1 MKKKVVSLLMC
12 AAMSLAVVTGCTS
25 QAAVDTGSDSGES
38 ASEES
43 GDDTYSFA
51 FLTNTLNNTFQ
62 SSMNERFQELCDE
75 AGYEY
80 TCFDPDYDL
89 NTQLS
94 QLSDAANQG
103 FDAVFVIPV
112 DSAGI
117 RQGLQELNDAGV
129 KVINVDTA
137 VIEEDRDLVETVIG
151 TNAYQA
157 GTLVGQQ
164 MAEDY
169 PDGARIAILDFPSNE
184 SCVDRVNGFM
194 DGLGDNA
201 DKFDIVAQQDG
212 QAALDESLGL
222 AEDIIQANPDLDAF
236 FCINDPSALGAVAA
250 IQAANMTGEIGV
262 YSIDASPDGKEAL
275 LDGSFT
281 AVACQVPLGI
291 AETAVES
298 AVTILEGGTV
308 DAEIWLD
315 SHLVTEEEAE
325 ETAGQWQ

>member
-1 MKKKVVSLLMC
+1 MC
-12 AAMSLAVVTGCTS
+12 AAISLAVVTGCTS

-43 GDDTYSFA
+43 GDGTYSFA

-62 SSMNERFQELCDE
+62 SSMNEKFQELCDD

-164 MAEDY
+164 MVEDY
-169 PDGARIAILDFPSNE
+169 PDGAQIAILDFPSNE

-201 DKFDIVAQQDG
+201 SKFDIVAQQDG

-298 AVTILEGGTV
+298 AVTILGGGTV
-308 DAEIWLD
+308 DSEIWLD

>member
-12 AAMSLAVVTGCTS
+12 AAISLAVVTGCTS

-43 GDDTYSFA
+43 GDGTYSFA

-62 SSMNERFQELCDE
+62 SSMNEKFQELCDD

-164 MAEDY
+164 MVEDY
-169 PDGARIAILDFPSNE
+169 PDGAQIAILDFPSNE

-201 DKFDIVAQQDG
+201 SKFDIVAQQDG

-308 DAEIWLD
+308 DSEIWLD

>member
-1 MKKKVVSLLMC
+1 MRKKFTSMLLC
-12 AAMSLAVVTGCTS
+12 TALGLAVMTGCTS
-25 QAAVDTGSDSGES
+25 QATINTEDGNEATE
-38 ASEES
+38 AS
-43 GDDTYSFA
+43 GDGTYSFA

-62 SSMNERFQELCDE
+62 SSMNEKFEELCEE

-89 NTQLS
+89 NKQLS

-137 VIEEDRDLVETVIG
+137 IIEEDRDLVETVIG

-157 GTLVGQQ
+157 GQLVGEQ
-164 MAEDY
+164 MVKDY
-169 PDGARIAILDFPSNE
+169 PDGAKIAILDFPSNE

-194 DGLGDNA
+194 DGLGADA
-201 DKFDIVAQQDG
+201 DKFEIVAQQDG
-212 QAALDESLGL
+212 KAALDESLGL
-222 AEDIIQANPDLDAF
+222 AEDIIQANPDLQAF
-236 FCINDPSALGAVAA
+236 FCINDPSSLGAVAA
-250 IQAANMTGEIGV
+250 IQAANMKGQIGV

-308 DAEIWLD
+308 DKEIWLD
-315 SHLVTEEEAE
+315 SHLVTKEEAE
-325 ETAGQWQ
+325 ETAGDWQ

>member
-12 AAMSLAVVTGCTS
+12 AAISLAVVTGCTS

-43 GDDTYSFA
+43 GDGTYSFA

-62 SSMNERFQELCDE
+62 SSMNEKFQELCDD

-164 MAEDY
+164 MVEDY
-169 PDGARIAILDFPSNE
+169 PDGAQIAILDFPSNE

-201 DKFDIVAQQDG
+201 SKFDIVAQQDG

-298 AVTILEGGTV
+298 AVTILGGGTV
-308 DAEIWLD
+308 DSEIWLD